1 MIQTDNWLQNYVAN
15 KTDKIHENVVVHMDT
30 LCEPLVSYFTDTD
43 AQTIQWHLLQHG
55 LFFPDPHD
63 KQIILTMIKRNYW
76 RKVEE
81 QFASLKLKWKG
92 PEVPVLL
99 FPSDFTNNRLQEE
112 FSGLSGLSY
121 PDKVF
126 LFITD
131 DTPLKKLEALLTHEY
146 SHVYRLQYNHSK
158 DKTLTLSDAIVLE
171 GIAEIA
177 VKKIVGNTYLSKA
190 GSLHTKEEAQF
201 YWNEWIKPNQ
211 HLVKTNAQHDRLMYG
226 GEEIPKWAGY
236 NVGFHLVENYM
247 EINKISLLE
256 LLQTPTDTIIEKS
269 GFPQNV
275 R

>member
-1 MIQTDNWLQNYVAN
+1 MIQTNKWLQNYTAN
-15 KTDKIHENVVVHMDT
+15 KTKEIHKNFVVHMDT
-30 LCEPLVSYFTDTD
+30 LCDPLVAYFTDTD

-55 LFFPDPHD
+55 LFYPDPHD
-63 KQIILTMIKRNYW
+63 KHIILAMIKHDYW
-76 RKVEE
+76 RLVEE
-81 QFASLKLKWKG
+81 QFVSLKQRWQG
-92 PEVPVLL
+92 PDVPLLL

-131 DTPLKKLEALLTHEY
+131 DTPSKKLEALLTHEY
-146 SHVYRLQYNHSK
+146 SHVYRMQYNPLK
-158 DKTLTLSDAIVLE
+158 EKVLTLSDAIVLE

-177 VKKIVGNTYLSKA
+177 VKKLVGNTYLSKA
-190 GSLHTKEEAQF
+190 TSIYTKEEAQF

-211 HLVKTNAQHDRLMYG
+211 HLVKTNVQHDRLMYG
-226 GEEIPKWAGY
+226 GDEIPKWAGY

-247 EINKISLLE
+247 EKNKIPLLE

-269 GFPQNV
+269 GFHKNV